1 MAGKILV
8 LDDEENYAEMLR
20 DLLVQEG
27 FRTEMVTRPL
37 DALKALDTE
46 EYELV
51 IADYKMP
58 VMDGADFMER
68 ARARL
73 PNLPIIMVSGL
84 MNTPELVKV
93 ANMDVTL
100 VLEKPFD
107 VKAFISSVRRFVS
120 PMSDEERA
128 ASRTTGAADSAD
140 TKSRTYPELNHLAD
154 GTESSR
160 NFAQHLWDA
169 SHVDR
174 YLFVGVPP
182 GGEIELVTCELSD
195 WAGFTG
201 LPIHQFSIAQIESLD
216 VLQTIRELPG
226 QNQISKLVAITE
238 FGEAT
243 TTQIDF
249 VQKLLAAD
257 PKLIPN
263 GREIRWV
270 FYLDITRYP
279 QSLPETGPEFFDLV
293 NKHLVVLPPLRDR
306 VADLATYLKLHLELY
321 AKRESDPIR
330 ARLAPAAVTLLLSHR
345 WPGNYAEVMDVARRI
360 AAIERP
366 GPLSA
371 AETAHLLGL
380 ASIPATT
387 GLSGYLLARQREFLE
402 DTARRAGAEPATVL
416 KNLKVDSSVLRAS
429 KTLDQLPLLYP
440 DLIPG
445 S

>member
-1 MAGKILV
+1 
-8 LDDEENYAEMLR
+8 
-20 DLLVQEG
+20 
-27 FRTEMVTRPL
+27 
-37 DALKALDTE
+37 
-46 EYELV
+46 
-51 IADYKMP
+51 
-58 VMDGADFMER
+58 
-68 ARARL
+68 
-73 PNLPIIMVSGL
+73 
-84 MNTPELVKV
+84 
-93 ANMDVTL
+93 
-100 VLEKPFD
+100 
-107 VKAFISSVRRFVS
+107 
-120 PMSDEERA
+120 MSDEERA
-128 ASRTTGAADSAD
+128 ASRAPGGHDSPE

-154 GTESSR
+154 STESSR
-160 NFAQHLWDA
+160 HFAQHLWDA

-243 TTQIDF
+243 TSQIDF

-306 VADLATYLKLHLELY
+306 VADLATYLKLHLDLF
-321 AKRESDPIR
+321 AKREGDPVR
-330 ARLAPAAVTLLLSHR
+330 GRLSPAAVSVLLSHP
-345 WPGNYAEVMDVARRI
+345 WPGNYLEVVDVARRI
-360 AAIERP
+360 ANTERS
-366 GPLSA
+366 GPLSGEDA
-371 AETAHLLGL
+371 AKLLGQS
-380 ASIPATT
+380 APVQPT
-387 GLSGYLLARQREFLE
+387 GLSTYLLGRQREFIE
-402 DTARRAGAEPATVL
+402 DAARRAGAEPAAIL
-416 KNLKVDSSVLRAS
+416 KNLKVDSTVLRAAN
-429 KTLDQLPLLYP
+429 TLDQLPLLYP
-440 DLIPG
+440 DLLPG
-445 S
+445 G